1 MNWSTTPPTKPGFY
15 AWRINEFAM
24 PSPVMVTQ
32 TIKGLAA
39 HFYSDLPAILH
50 KDFSGEWCRLVPAEE
65 VEKIRKEIESAYRE
79 GFQDRNALKAPSFEN
94 ESFGNSRA
102 KQIAEEGTI

>member
-1 MNWSTTPPTKPGFY
+1 
-15 AWRINEFAM
+15 M

-50 KDFSGEWCRLVPAEE
+50 KDFSGEWCRLVPADE
-65 VEKIRKEIESAYRE
+65 VEKAWIEGRNMLFSSAGREIEWNS
-79 GFQDRNALKAPSFEN
+79 
-94 ESFGNSRA
+94 SRA
-102 KQIAEEGTI
+102 KLIAEGKE